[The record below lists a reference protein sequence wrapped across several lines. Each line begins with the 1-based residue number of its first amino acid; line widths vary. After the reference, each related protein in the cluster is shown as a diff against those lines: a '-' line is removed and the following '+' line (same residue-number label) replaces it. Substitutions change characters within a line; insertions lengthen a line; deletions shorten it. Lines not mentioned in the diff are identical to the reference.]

1 MVVEARTVLVVEDD
15 PAIRELVSDLL
26 ADEGYAVLQAENGRQ
41 GLRLAREHTPSVIM
55 VDQMLPE
62 MTGLEVLERL
72 HAQLSTRHIPVILVS
87 GLAQSLRDED
97 HGADRVLAKPFDIDA
112 LLAQVEFHLSRRRS
126 ETDDE

>member
-15 PAIRELVSDLL
+15 PAIRGLVADLL

-41 GLRLAREHTPSVIM
+41 GLHLAREHTPSVIM
-55 VDQMLPE
+55 VDQVLPE

-72 HAQLSTRHIPVILVS
+72 HAQLATRHIPVILVS
-87 GLAQSLRDED
+87 GLAHSIQDGD

-112 LLAQVEFHLSRRRS
+112 LLAHVDTLASMESARS
-126 ETDDE
+126 

>member
-15 PAIRELVSDLL
+15 PSIRELVADLL

-55 VDQMLPE
+55 VDQVLPE

-72 HAQLSTRHIPVILVS
+72 HAQLATRHIPVILVS
-87 GLAQSLRDED
+87 GLAQSIQDGD

-112 LLAQVEFHLSRRRS
+112 LLAHVDTLAAMSTARG
-126 ETDDE
+126 